1 MPADAE
7 IQREVELTFGFV
19 PKTCWIA
26 HVLELLGKRLR
37 VASNRIDPRVRKC
50 PCPTDKRAA
59 ISTAVRKLER
69 QDVRPCRSCI

>member
-1 MPADAE
+1 MPAYAE

-26 HVLELLGKRLR
+26 HAFELLGTRLR
-37 VASNRIDPRVRKC
+37 VASNRIDPRVRKFS
-50 PCPTDKRAA
+50 CPTNKRAA

-69 QDVRPCRSCI
+69 QDVRPCRSCL